1 MKNCVFCDILSGLLP
16 SSMVYQDRI
25 CSAFLDIQPVNPGHL
40 LVVPNLHAGNLSEL
54 DEDTGAHMFKVAQ
67 RLTFALRKSDVVCE
81 GINLFLAD
89 GAVAG
94 QEVFHVHLHILPRF
108 RGDGFGLKFSP
119 DYYNRPERA
128 ELDRIAKVIREAI
141 R

>member
-54 DEDTGAHMFKVAQ
+54 EENTGAHMFKVAQ

>member
-40 LVVPNLHAGNLSEL
+40 LVVPNLHAGNLTEL
-54 DEDTGAHMFKVAQ
+54 DENTGAHMFKVAQ

>member
-40 LVVPNLHAGNLSEL
+40 LVIPNLHAGNLSEL
-54 DEDTGAHMFKVAQ
+54 EENTGAHMFKVAQ